1 MINLNKIKEKFNKLL
16 DVILYKK
23 QIKYLQKKVK
33 ELEEERKPLIDLK
46 NKYLSD
52 LRCKN
57 LEIGRIKKKVEE
69 LKETIFN
76 LYGKLEDKNIACNW
90 KDSCLE
96 NTGKVEKLEN
106 QQKEFINYINS
117 YIKLLKDKP
126 DLVEEGQKDILE
138 EILSKYQKII
148 GGKENE

>member
-1 MINLNKIKEKFNKLL
+1 MINLNKIKEKFNELL

-57 LEIGRIKKKVEE
+57 LEIGRLKKE
-69 LKETIFN
+69 I
-76 LYGKLEDKNIACNW
+76 
-90 KDSCLE
+90 
-96 NTGKVEKLEN
+96 EKLKKGE
-106 QQKEFINYINS
+106 
-117 YIKLLKDKP
+117 
-126 DLVEEGQKDILE
+126 
-138 EILSKYQKII
+138 
-148 GGKENE
+148 

>member
-1 MINLNKIKEKFNKLL
+1 MKKLYNKIKEKFNELL

-57 LEIGRIKKKVEE
+57 LEIGRLKKRVEE
-69 LKETIFN
+69 LEETIFN
-76 LYGKLEDKNIACNW
+76 LYSL
-90 KDSCLE
+90 LE
-96 NTGKVEKLEN
+96 N
-106 QQKEFINYINS
+106 
-117 YIKLLKDKP
+117 
-126 DLVEEGQKDILE
+126 KDIYKVD
-138 EILSKYQKII
+138 I
-148 GGKENE
+148 KELKNE

>member
-1 MINLNKIKEKFNKLL
+1 MINLYKIKEKFNELL

-57 LEIGRIKKKVEE
+57 LEIGRLKKK
-69 LKETIFN
+69 
-76 LYGKLEDKNIACNW
+76 
-90 KDSCLE
+90 
-96 NTGKVEKLEN
+96 
-106 QQKEFINYINS
+106 
-117 YIKLLKDKP
+117 
-126 DLVEEGQKDILE
+126 LE
-138 EILSKYQKII
+138 E
-148 GGKENE
+148 